1 MRRSRLVFGFCVL
14 TGIIGCSAIYSLAN
28 GVEIELRKSENA
40 PLCSALRNE
49 VERQGFKIGA
59 PNDIKGLTEKDV
71 EKLRFV
77 PWTPTRSAEIYPN
90 LSTDEARQFSQAI
103 SRAESSPQRT
113 VEFERL
119 DESFKL
125 QGLNIV
131 LYRYKNDQ
139 WRQWDCFLSSPEHPS
154 LSNSF
159 NMTIYG
165 DRKPLYGSRCSVL
178 VYDNELYI
186 LSNGEGIWFAVFKPE
201 IVAKSDLYMRTVC
214 LIRDQKTHKPYK

>member
-1 MRRSRLVFGFCVL
+1 MRRSRLVFGFSVL

-40 PLCSALRNE
+40 PLCSALRNV

-59 PNDIKGLTEKDV
+59 PNDIQGLTEKDV
-71 EKLRFV
+71 NKLRFV
-77 PWTPTRSAEIYPN
+77 PWTPTKRSEIYPS

-103 SRAESSPQRT
+103 SRAESSPRQT

-119 DESFKL
+119 DKSFKL
-125 QGLNIV
+125 RGLNIA
-131 LYRYKNDQ
+131 LYRYKNYQ
-139 WRQWDCFLSSPEHPS
+139 WRQWDCFLSSPKHPS
-154 LSNSF
+154 LSNAF

-178 VYDNELYI
+178 IYDNELYI

-214 LIRDQKTHKPYK
+214 LIRDQKPHEPYK